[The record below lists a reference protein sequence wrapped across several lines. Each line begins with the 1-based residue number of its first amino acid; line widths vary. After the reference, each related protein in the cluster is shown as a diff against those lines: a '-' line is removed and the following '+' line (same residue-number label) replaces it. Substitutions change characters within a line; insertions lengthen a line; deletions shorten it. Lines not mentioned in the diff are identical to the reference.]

1 VILLSIKVKLQTIVE
16 EMEVQ
21 SEETSTYL
29 NRKTGEIIT
38 VAEQDF
44 IDAEELES
52 IDHLPSWQQEALRDA
67 CDVLENH
74 ENYQEHPTKYELNEY
89 EMMEDFC
96 YSINDPQRKAD
107 LLKAIKGKGAF
118 RRFKDQVMSVGLD
131 EQWYS
136 FREERFKKLVIEW
149 CKEHSIDFYE

>member
-1 VILLSIKVKLQTIVE
+1 ME

-21 SEETSTYL
+21 PEETSTYL

-52 IDHLPSWQQEALRDA
+52 IDHLPVWQQEALLNA
-67 CDVLENH
+67 YDVLEH
-74 ENYQEHPTKYELNEY
+74 YENYQKLPTKYELNEY

-96 YSINDPQRKAD
+96 YSINDPQRQAD

-136 FREERFKKLVIEW
+136 FREERYKKLAIEW

>member
-1 VILLSIKVKLQTIVE
+1 LSIKVKLQTIME

-29 NRKTGEIIT
+29 NRKTGEITTI
-38 VAEQDF
+38 AEQDF

-52 IDHLPSWQQEALRDA
+52 IDHLTDWQQKALCNA

-74 ENYQEHPTKYELNEY
+74 EIYQQLPTKYELNEY

-96 YSINDPQRKAD
+96 YSINDPQRQAD

-118 RRFKDQVMSVGLD
+118 RRFKNQVMSVGLD
-131 EQWYS
+131 EMWYS
-136 FREERFKKLVIEW
+136 FREERYKKLAIEW